1 MSLQSLVFTIFA
13 FKKSMNIYEYIFTEF
28 KKGELLPFYQNMYP
42 ELLAYATRLLGDEF
56 AFQAEDCVQDAIF
69 KAYQQTK
76 TFTSPLQWKI
86 FLYTCLRNE
95 AISVLRKGKAQ
106 RNYLSQTEV
115 DGTED
120 LSLDFIEQ
128 ETITLLYEAINTLP
142 EKYRTIFELSF
153 EKGLKN
159 AEIAQLLHVAEI
171 TVKKQKGRL
180 IELLREKLKGKMDE
194 ASLGLLL
201 YLLENQF

>member
-1 MSLQSLVFTIFA
+1 MLNQRIPQ
-13 FKKSMNIYEYIFTEF
+13 IFT
-28 KKGELLPFYQNMYP
+28 LIQ
-42 ELLAYATRLLGDEF
+42 
-56 AFQAEDCVQDAIF
+56 
-69 KAYQQTK
+69 
-76 TFTSPLQWKI
+76 
-86 FLYTCLRNE
+86 
-95 AISVLRKGKAQ
+95 
-106 RNYLSQTEV
+106 
-115 DGTED
+115 D

-159 AEIAQLLHVAEI
+159 AEIAQQLHVAEI

>member
-1 MSLQSLVFTIFA
+1 
-13 FKKSMNIYEYIFTEF
+13 MNIYEYIFTEF

-42 ELLAYATRLLGDEF
+42 ELLAYATRLLGVEF

-120 LSLDFIEQ
+120 LSL
-128 ETITLLYEAINTLP
+128 EAL
-142 EKYRTIFELSF
+142 
-153 EKGLKN
+153 
-159 AEIAQLLHVAEI
+159 V
-171 TVKKQKGRL
+171 
-180 IELLREKLKGKMDE
+180 
-194 ASLGLLL
+194 
-201 YLLENQF
+201 